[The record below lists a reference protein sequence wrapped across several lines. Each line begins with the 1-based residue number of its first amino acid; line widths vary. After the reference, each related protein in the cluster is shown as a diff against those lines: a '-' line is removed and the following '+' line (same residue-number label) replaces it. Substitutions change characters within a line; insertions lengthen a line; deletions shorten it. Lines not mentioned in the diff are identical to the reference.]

1 MSPIKRYREYR
12 QKRETKKVL
21 RSIVKQWEGE
31 ITLIKK

>member
-1 MSPIKRYREYR
+1 MSPIKRYRNYR

-31 ITLIKK
+31 IIMMK